1 MSASSEI
8 DLIIASQANW
18 RGAKLAE
25 LRGTI
30 LAAAP
35 ELEEAVKWK
44 MPSKPLG
51 SPVWMFAGKNLI
63 IADYLKNAVRL
74 TFDKGQAIPD
84 PTRLFNARLDSKT
97 VRSIDFDESM
107 DASSDALVA
116 LVQSA
121 LAAAKSSS

>member
-8 DLIIASQANW
+8 DLIIASQTNW
-18 RGAKLAE
+18 RGATLAE

-51 SPVWMFAGKNLI
+51 SPVWMLNGKNLI
-63 IADYLKNAVRL
+63 VGDYLKNAVRL
-74 TFDKGQAIPD
+74 TFENGAAVDD
-84 PTRLFNARLDSKT
+84 PGSLFNARLDSKS
-97 VRSIDFDESM
+97 VRAIDFTENM
-107 DASSDALVA
+107 DASSDALAA
-116 LVQSA
+116 LVRSVVSTASA
-121 LAAAKSSS
+121 S

>member
-8 DLIIASQANW
+8 DLLIASQTNW

-30 LAAAP
+30 LTAAP

-51 SPVWMFAGKNLI
+51 SPVWMLNGKNLI
-63 IADYLKNAVRL
+63 VGDYLKNAVRL
-74 TFDKGQAIPD
+74 TFENGALVDD
-84 PTRLFNARLDSKT
+84 PGSLFNARLDSKS
-97 VRSIDFDESM
+97 VRAIDFTENM
-107 DASSDALVA
+107 DASSDALAA
-116 LVQSA
+116 LVRSVVSTASA
-121 LAAAKSSS
+121 S